1 MCPCGVVY
9 SMKVLVRAES
19 PKDFTD
25 LLLSWKHL
33 PNITIYDFARGL
45 ASHANLRYPDIIPF
59 SPHEGRLL
67 EPNETNIAA
76 AEKGRLRV
84 SLEWLKEKKKPAD
97 VNGHP
102 LTGSSE
108 HYVLSD
114 RFHENNTKDSRDKLR
129 KIQLVPELAGRVHSQ
144 CAEQLFSQMRKNN
157 YFLNVMKPTNH
168 VFLMRN
174 LLHHYNVA
182 INNKFADQL
191 TKHVGCT
198 QVVLDKHGQALS
210 GKHVLA

>member
-1 MCPCGVVY
+1 M
-9 SMKVLVRAES
+9 
-19 PKDFTD
+19 
-25 LLLSWKHL
+25 
-33 PNITIYDFARGL
+33 
-45 ASHANLRYPDIIPF
+45 
-59 SPHEGRLL
+59 
-67 EPNETNIAA
+67 
-76 AEKGRLRV
+76 
-84 SLEWLKEKKKPAD
+84 
-97 VNGHP
+97 NGHP

-129 KIQLVPELAGRVHSQ
+129 KIQLVPELAGRVNSQ